1 MSDASVTDPRLGF
14 GRKRPAPPQGH
25 SFFVSVHIPKTAGT
39 TLGLV
44 LDRVFRKRVLM
55 DYPDNPVE
63 ISADPQIEAHADFV
77 SGYFKGIHGHFS
89 VRRHL
94 TTFPQAKLIS
104 TLRHP
109 VDRVI
114 SQYLHELNDD
124 GAASAY
130 HRAIKAGMTV
140 VDFAASPGV
149 GDAMTRYLA
158 GVDLRDF
165 DLLLVSDRLGES
177 LHVLNYVLGNLD
189 IPQHFGAP
197 PVLPR
202 ENQGI
207 ARAKV
212 MPFDAA
218 TRAAIF
224 ARVGADADTYARA
237 QQLFAQKVRRH
248 LI

>member
-1 MSDASVTDPRLGF
+1 MTGPGLSLA
-14 GRKRPAPPQGH
+14 RKRPVPPAGH

-55 DYPDNPVE
+55 DYPDHPLE
-63 ISADPQIEAHADFV
+63 SRADPQIAAHADFV

-89 VRRHL
+89 VRRHT

-124 GAASAY
+124 GASSAY
-130 HRAIKAGMTV
+130 HRAIKEGMTV
-140 VDFAASPGV
+140 VDFAAAPGV
-149 GDAMTRYLA
+149 GDAMTRFLA
-158 GVDLRDF
+158 GVDLADY
-165 DLLLVSDRLGES
+165 DLLLMSERLGEG

-189 IPQHFGAP
+189 IPQHFGSP

-202 ENQGI
+202 ENQGT
-207 ARAKV
+207 ARAQV
-212 MPFDAA
+212 LPFDAA

-224 ARVGADADTYARA
+224 ARVGADADTYTRA
-237 QQLFAQKVRRH
+237 QRLFAQKVRRY
-248 LI
+248 L